1 MTAADVPAD
10 VIEQSIHSVVA
21 SEHTPAVAVA
31 VAHAIRA
38 HTGDEQLHAALVDAL
53 GDSAGDQPTVVA
65 EQLGRDL
72 EACADVIA
80 AAVAPDLAVL
90 LEDRIDNRDAML
102 RRIVWAVEATL
113 VHAEQ
118 ADRAMADVAEQVG
131 PMLSGGIGGLL
142 GGLRGQG

>member
-1 MTAADVPAD
+1 MTAVDSSAPALVD
-10 VIEQSIHSVVA
+10 

-38 HTGDEQLHAALVDAL
+38 HADDEQLHAGLVAAL
-53 GDSAGDQPTVVA
+53 GDSAGEQPDVVA

-80 AAVAPDLAVL
+80 AAIAHDLAGL
-90 LEDRIDNRDAML
+90 LDSGPLDRDAML
-102 RRIVWAVEATL
+102 RRIVFAAEATL
-113 VHAEQ
+113 AHAER
-118 ADRAMADVAEQVG
+118 ADRAMADVADQVG